1 MDHWIVPLTDGL
13 VAAFLVVLG
22 ANLGSFLNVVVY
34 RLPRGESVV
43 HGGSHCPA
51 CGASI
56 RWFDNLPILGWF
68 VLKGRCRDCRAPIA
82 AGYPLVEAVSALLI
96 GGLAGAQLLS
106 GGRTLPGTVFA
117 SGRAGAD
124 ALLLHPDWR
133 LVAATALHVWVLF
146 AILVAAAVE
155 ADGQRVPLRWRRIAL
170 LATLLAVMAWPAMQP
185 VGPWPGSQAWLAVG
199 WGRGLIVSV
208 LGIAAG
214 ILLGARGSPA
224 VRDGFILAGA
234 ALGWQAVV
242 MLAGMTIICGGLRR
256 LAQRMV
262 VSPERPG
269 KVEHSVTQDHQSFDP
284 PVAPADGSTLGQR
297 LAVPVADWLSAVG
310 FTGGDLAVAFVLH
323 QLTWQFSWRG
333 VQGLLF

>member
-133 LVAATALHVWVLF
+133 LVAATALKWSK
-146 AILVAAAVE
+146 
-155 ADGQRVPLRWRRIAL
+155 P
-170 LATLLAVMAWPAMQP
+170 
-185 VGPWPGSQAWLAVG
+185 
-199 WGRGLIVSV
+199 
-208 LGIAAG
+208 
-214 ILLGARGSPA
+214 
-224 VRDGFILAGA
+224 
-234 ALGWQAVV
+234 
-242 MLAGMTIICGGLRR
+242 
-256 LAQRMV
+256 
-262 VSPERPG
+262 
-269 KVEHSVTQDHQSFDP
+269 
-284 PVAPADGSTLGQR
+284 
-297 LAVPVADWLSAVG
+297 
-310 FTGGDLAVAFVLH
+310 
-323 QLTWQFSWRG
+323 
-333 VQGLLF
+333 